1 MLKST
6 YTPSVAGAAASA
18 PLLPGWTEHKAPSGQ
33 IYYYHAETKQSTF
46 KRPSI
51 QPMPEPQTG
60 VPVLPSL
67 PTPAAANA
75 FMAQVN
81 PHHFQKP
88 KREAPKNDRP
98 KPQPIDKP
106 RSQVV
111 IPGHDGWYLVYT
123 KYKRRFAYNAVKG
136 ASYWRIPDKLKDA
149 ILELDKAKIRAEA
162 GLDPSPN
169 TKPQGKTGAGA
180 PNLASQTQPVESDSE
195 YEEIEVTDDD
205 NESEDDGEDEDRD
218 TKRQRTE
225 EPLDNGPV
233 EFTEEDI
240 LLQLQAMGEGGFDGE
255 QHADDEWAGEEQ
267 ETLSEEDSKAL
278 FWDMLDDFKINP
290 FSPWEKLIDDGKMID
305 DPRYSILH
313 TTKARKECWD
323 AWTREKIRIQKE
335 RRATEEKQDPKLG
348 YISFLAEHASV
359 KLFWPEFKRKYRKE
373 SCMGDRNLSD
383 KDREKLYREL
393 VSRLKMSQNQRKSD
407 LLALLKAQP
416 VAVLNNLTDPSDLPL
431 QLRSHM
437 HFISVEPSVRDP
449 LVEALIQSL
458 PPPPEGFSKTEDLQI
473 DEAMAKAQEARRKR
487 EKALKDSEERAEFER
502 RKQRRELGY
511 SKQVLKQE
519 QMEIEA
525 AMQVGKHG
533 LHSQL
538 AKDGQ

>member
-6 YTPSVAGAAASA
+6 YKPSVAGAAASA

-33 IYYYHAETKQSTF
+33 IYYYHAETKQSTY

-51 QPMPEPQTG
+51 QPMPTG

-81 PHHFQKP
+81 PQHFQKP

-123 KYKRRFAYNAVKG
+123 KYKRRFVYNTVKG

-169 TKPQGKTGAGA
+169 TNPQGKTGAGA
-180 PNLASQTQPVESDSE
+180 PNLASQTQTVESDSE
-195 YEEIEVTDDD
+195 YEEIEVTDDE
-205 NESEDDGEDEDRD
+205 NENEDDEEDEDRD

-225 EPLDNGPV
+225 ELLDNGPV

-240 LLQLQAMGEGGFDGE
+240 LLQLQAMGEGGFDSE
-255 QHADDEWAGEEQ
+255 QHVDDEWAGEGQ

-290 FSPWEKLIDDGKMID
+290 FSPWEKLIDDGKVID

-335 RRATEEKQDPKLG
+335 RRATEEKQDPKLA

-393 VSRLKMSQNQRKSD
+393 ISRLKMSQNQRKSD

-416 VAVLNNLTDPSDLPL
+416 VTVLNSLTDPSDLPL

-437 HFISVEPSVRDP
+437 HFISVEPSIRDP

-458 PPPPEGFSKTEDLQI
+458 PPPPEGLSKTEDLQI
-473 DEAMAKAQEARRKR
+473 DEATAKAQEARRKR

-502 RKQRRELGY
+502 RKQRRELEY

-519 QMEIEA
+519 QIEIEA

-538 AKDGQ
+538 AKDRQ